1 MRVLGITC
9 NIFKHIIIIYNNPI
23 VLLSGSQLIASS
35 SPVQWI
41 KYIST
46 FTSVKVPF
54 SLFNKNKFFKNNNLI
69 SYQMNYFHKY
79 NNKYIINL
87 KKFHLIKTK
96 LFLKLIKIKN
106 DYTKNNNKK

>member
-1 MRVLGITC
+1 
-9 NIFKHIIIIYNNPI
+9 
-23 VLLSGSQLIASS
+23 
-35 SPVQWI
+35 
-41 KYIST
+41 
-46 FTSVKVPF
+46 
-54 SLFNKNKFFKNNNLI
+54 
-69 SYQMNYFHKY
+69 MNYFHKY